1 MKTLL
6 ECIWSFKKSR
16 IPYGLFQL
24 LPAMRCVTEVTAHMR
39 ARGQTDVGKDV
50 FWLFFSDLLWFR
62 AASYHSSASIYF
74 PISF

>member
-1 MKTLL
+1 MKTIL

-39 ARGQTDVGKDV
+39 PRGQTDVGKDV
-50 FWLFFSDLLWFR
+50 FWLFFWPVMIQSRKLSLF
-62 AASYHSSASIYF
+62 S
-74 PISF
+74 